1 MSRRLKAIKLLLVL
15 AWLTASAAPV
25 AAQEIRINPVPPQVK
40 PQWTPVPNA
49 PGVYWAPNIPTD
61 VFRHGS
67 KYYFY
72 WADYLYQGSKPKG
85 PWKGLAKV
93 PAWFS
98 EIDPAYFKTVK
109 KEQPTAPP
117 APAAGSSEGLAPK
130 SPAPAPPEATPPT
143 PAVPEPE
150 KEGAPAAPPPPAPGI
165 PPKVM

>member
-1 MSRRLKAIKLLLVL
+1 MLRGLQVLLVL
-15 AWLTASAAPV
+15 ILLAAAAAP
-25 AAQEIRINPVPPQVK
+25 AAGQDIRIEPIPPHVK
-40 PQWTPVPNA
+40 PQWAPVPNA
-49 PGVYWAPNIPTD
+49 SGVYWAPNIPTD

-72 WADYLYQGSKPKG
+72 WAGYLYQGNKPKG
-85 PWKGLAKV
+85 PWKGVTKV

-117 APAAGSSEGLAPK
+117 APAAGPGEGLAPK
-130 SPAPAPPEATPPT
+130 APAPAPSEATTPT
-143 PAVPEPE
+143 PAVPAPE

-165 PPKVM
+165 SPKVM

>member
-1 MSRRLKAIKLLLVL
+1 MSLRCLQVLPVLILLAAV
-15 AWLTASAAPV
+15 AAPA
-25 AAQEIRINPVPPQVK
+25 AAQDIRINPVPPQVK

-49 PGVYWAPNIPTD
+49 SGVYWAPNIPTD

-72 WADYLYQGSKPKG
+72 WAGYLYQGSKPKG
-85 PWKGLAKV
+85 PWKGLTKV

-109 KEQPTAPP
+109 KEQPTAP
-117 APAAGSSEGLAPK
+117 A
-130 SPAPAPPEATPPT
+130 APAPSEKAAPPT

-150 KEGAPAAPPPPAPGI
+150 KEGAPAAPSPPAPGI
-165 PPKVM
+165 SPKVM